1 MRRVKIVATLGPSSS
16 SPEVVL
22 ALVHAGV
29 NVFRLNLSHGTQD
42 QHCQAFALV
51 REAAESTGLAVG
63 VLADLQGPKIRLG
76 HFAEGPALLKNGA
89 EFTITTDDVPG
100 DAAAVSTTYAGLP
113 GDVKTGDAIL
123 VDDGRVA
130 LMVVDVDGP
139 AVHTRVVEGG
149 MVSDNK
155 GLNLPGALVAVP
167 AMSEKDVDD
176 LRFAL
181 RLGADW
187 IALSFVRSADDI
199 YPVHDVMAEVDVWRP
214 VVAKIEKPQAVEHL
228 AEILD
233 AFDAIMVARGD
244 LGVELPLQDVP
255 LVQKRAVSLAR
266 EKGKPV
272 IVATQMLESMIG
284 ASRPTRAEASDV
296 ANAVLDG
303 ADALMLSGE
312 TGIGSYPVETVE
324 TMGRIIEATEVQ
336 ALDRIPPVGG
346 QPTTKGGAIARA
358 AVAVAAQLQPVALVA
373 FTETGRSP
381 RALARYRSPVSL
393 LAFTPSVEVR
403 NQLTLSWG
411 VETFL
416 VEPVRHTDDM
426 VRQVDAKLLQ
436 LGRCEVGDEIVIVAG
451 SPPGIPGSTNAMRVH
466 RMGDA
471 VGGIAPAYSED

>member
-1 MRRVKIVATLGPSSS
+1 MRRAKIVATLGPSST
-16 SPEVVL
+16 SPETVL
-22 ALVHAGV
+22 ALVRAGV
-29 NVFRLNLSHGTQD
+29 NVFRLNLSHGTQE
-42 QHCQAFALV
+42 QHEQALSLV
-51 REAAESTGLAVG
+51 RQATDETGMSVG

-76 HFAEGPALLKNGA
+76 HFAGGPVLLKNGS
-89 EFTITTDDVPG
+89 EFTITTEPVAG
-100 DAAAVSTTYAGLP
+100 DADAVSTTYGGLP
-113 GDVKTGDAIL
+113 GDVHPGDAIL
-123 VDDGRVA
+123 VDDGRVSLA
-130 LMVVDVDGP
+130 VLDVEGP
-139 AVHTRVVEGG
+139 AVRTRVIEGG
-149 MVSDNK
+149 TISDNK
-155 GLNLPGALVAVP
+155 GLNLPGASVAVP
-167 AMSEKDVDD
+167 AMSDKDADD

-181 RLGADW
+181 RIGVDW
-187 IALSFVRSADDI
+187 VALSFVRSAADI
-199 YPVHDVMAEVDVWRP
+199 ESVHDVMAEVGIWRP
-214 VVAKIEKPQAVEHL
+214 VVAKIEKPQAVDRL
-228 AEILD
+228 GEILD

-284 ASRPTRAEASDV
+284 ASRPTRAEVSDV

-312 TGIGSYPVETVE
+312 TGIGRYPVETVQ

-336 ALDRIPPVGG
+336 ALERIPRVGG
-346 QPTTKGGAIARA
+346 HPTTKGGAIARA
-358 AVAVAAQLQPVALVA
+358 AVAVAAQLQPVAMVA
-373 FTETGRSP
+373 FTETGRSA
-381 RALARYRSPVSL
+381 RALARYRSPVPL
-393 LAFTPSVEVR
+393 LAFTPSAGVR

-436 LGRCEVGDEIVIVAG
+436 MGRCQVGDEIVIVAG

-471 VGGIAPAYSED
+471 VGGIAPAYSEE